1 MYLCN
6 VLLSINHKNRINM
19 DTLLLSAIIG
29 IVAGTVDII
38 PMVIQKLDKRA
49 TISAFLQYFF
59 VSIIIVNIDLPHIVW
74 WLQGGLISVAFALPV
89 VVLLSAQDKKA
100 VPIILTMAAI
110 LGTLIGV
117 AGHFL
122 K

>member
-1 MYLCN
+1 
-6 VLLSINHKNRINM
+6 M

-29 IVAGTVDII
+29 ITAGVIDII
-38 PMVIQKLDKRA
+38 PMLIQKLDKRA

-59 VSIIIVNIDLPHIVW
+59 VSIIIVNIDLPHVAW
-74 WLQGGLISVAFALPV
+74 WLQGGLISVALSLPV
-89 VVLLSAQDKKA
+89 VVLVAAEDRKA

-117 AGHFL
+117 AGHYL

>member
-1 MYLCN
+1 MN
-6 VLLSINHKNRINM
+6 
-19 DTLLLSAIIG
+19 TLLLSAIIG
-29 IVAGTVDII
+29 IIAGTIDII
-38 PMVIQKLDKRA
+38 PMIIQKLDKRA

-74 WLQGGLISVAFALPV
+74 WLQGGLISVALALPV
-89 VVLLSAQDKKA
+89 VVIVSKQEKKA

-117 AGHFL
+117 AGHYF

>member
-1 MYLCN
+1 
-6 VLLSINHKNRINM
+6 M

-29 IVAGTVDII
+29 VAAGTVDIV
-38 PMVIQKLDKRA
+38 PMVIQKLEKRA

-89 VVLLSAQDKKA
+89 VVLVSVQDKKA

>member
-1 MYLCN
+1 
-6 VLLSINHKNRINM
+6 M
-19 DTLLLSAIIG
+19 DTLLLSVIIG
-29 IVAGTVDII
+29 IVAGVIDII
-38 PMVIQKLDKRA
+38 PMLIQKLEKRA

-74 WLQGGLISVAFALPV
+74 WLQGGLISFALALPV
-89 VVLLSAQDKKA
+89 VCLVSKQDKKA
-100 VPIILTMAAI
+100 VPIILTMAFV
-110 LGTLIGV
+110 LGTLIGI